1 MQKKGQLTI
10 FIIIGIV
17 ILFVLAVVYFTVYAP
32 KRPEIPP
39 EQFSDVQKYVDSC
52 VEQTLRDGVTRL
64 GRGPNPDYEGALAD
78 YVKSYLVYCPNFT
91 ADFPE
96 LVVKP
101 KDIVSVNTTLTSDK
115 SMVSA
120 VVIYPISISKGAYTK
135 NLERFYAEYSLVE
148 RGCAS
153 VPVNVNCRYT
163 GSSTVTVKVT
173 GITFTF
179 NPGDFVGIGGVCIA
193 CKIG

>member
-1 MQKKGQLTI
+1 MQKRGQITI

-17 ILFVLAVVYFTVYAP
+17 ILLVLAVVYFVIYSP
-32 KRPEIPP
+32 RQPEIPP

-64 GRGPNPDYEGALAD
+64 GRGPNLDYEGSLAG
-78 YVKSYLVYCPNFT
+78 YVKTYLVYCPNFT

-96 LVVKP
+96 LVVRP
-101 KDIVSVNTTLTSDK
+101 KDIVSVDVTLASDK

-120 VVIYPISISKGAYTK
+120 VVTYPISISKGSYTR

-153 VPVNVNCRYT
+153 VPVNTNCRYT
-163 GSSTVTVKVT
+163 GSDTVTVKVT

-179 NPGDFVGIGGVCIA
+179 NTGDFVGISGVCIA